1 MSEVSNSQ
9 QAQDALFKKLGI
21 KTATETNRKS
31 SQTLG
36 QEDFLRLMTSQLQN
50 QDPFAPMEN
59 GDFIAQMAQF
69 SSVTGINRMS
79 DSLDKMSGQFDKMR
93 IAMATDILG
102 HSVLAPG
109 NIGKAD
115 SRGELHGVLE
125 MPKTSVN
132 TLINLSDASTG
143 ELLHTIDLGAQPS
156 GLIGFS
162 WTDLPAGYRSGEKA
176 ILISALVNFGK
187 GPENIQPSVFSKVL
201 GTEIKDDQLMLDLE
215 DNGSVNSEAILRFRN

>member
-1 MSEVSNSQ
+1 
-9 QAQDALFKKLGI
+9 
-21 KTATETNRKS
+21 
-31 SQTLG
+31 
-36 QEDFLRLMTSQLQN
+36 
-50 QDPFAPMEN
+50 
-59 GDFIAQMAQF
+59 
-69 SSVTGINRMS
+69 
-79 DSLDKMSGQFDKMR
+79 
-93 IAMATDILG
+93 
-102 HSVLAPG
+102 
-109 NIGKAD
+109 
-115 SRGELHGVLE
+115 